1 MSVAGPIVHFDNF
14 AWSHRAAHAD
24 LRFLVTG
31 FDGYL
36 FRLVDV
42 ASQTAAATTS
52 QSVTAPE
59 MRAVLSAQR
68 EADGLIIAE
77 GI

>member
-1 MSVAGPIVHFDNF
+1 M
-14 AWSHRAAHAD
+14 
-24 LRFLVTG
+24 
-31 FDGYL
+31 